1 MLLTLQA
8 ELLNFMHDGVSAR
21 DVYNH
26 ALGYVKDKKPDL
38 ERYFLKSIGFGT
50 GMEFRDSTY
59 LLSSKNARKL
69 RSGMVLCLSLGLQ
82 GLEDKDGKKYVWI
95 AFP

>member
-1 MLLTLQA
+1 MLALQT
-8 ELLNFMHDGVSAR
+8 ELLSFMHDGISAR

-50 GMEFRDSTY
+50 GMEFRDSAY
-59 LLSSKNARKL
+59 LLSAKNSRKL
-69 RSGMVLCLSLGLQ
+69 RSGMVFCLSLGLQ
-82 GLEDKDGKKYVWI
+82 GLEDKDGKKQV
-95 AFP
+95 